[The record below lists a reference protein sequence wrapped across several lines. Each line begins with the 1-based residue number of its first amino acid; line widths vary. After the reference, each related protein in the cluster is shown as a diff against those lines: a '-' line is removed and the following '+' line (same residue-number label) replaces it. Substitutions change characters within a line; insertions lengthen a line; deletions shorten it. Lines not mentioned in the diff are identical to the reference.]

1 MRKLI
6 LLLVIATVAV
16 PAFAQ
21 TVTLRPDAVVCE
33 NEAPLQLLDWPNL
46 RNQPGS
52 VVVQRLKATAQLE
65 ELMSHANGI
74 LRNGALQEQAIR
86 NAANI
91 NGNTTPQANDA
102 ASQQQVAM
110 SKEAQAKS
118 FLRHCMA
125 TDSNPT
131 QVTIVKRLPIS
142 GVAQISM
149 IIKGAEAKVWTAIY
163 YLQ

>member
-118 FLRHCMA
+118 FLRYCMA
-125 TDSNPT
+125 TGSNPT

>member
-1 MRKLI
+1 MSKFI
-6 LLLVIATVAV
+6 LLLAVAAVSV

-21 TVTLRPDAVVCE
+21 AATLRPDAVVCE
-33 NEAPLQLLDWPNL
+33 SEAPLQLLDWPNL
-46 RNQPGS
+46 KNQPGS
-52 VVVQRLKATAQLE
+52 VVVKRLKATVQLE
-65 ELMSHANGI
+65 ELMSQANGI
-74 LRNGALQEQAIR
+74 LRNEALQEQAIR

-102 ASQQQVAM
+102 ASQQQAAI
-110 SKEAQAKS
+110 SKEAQAKL

-125 TDSNPT
+125 TGSNPT

-142 GVAQISM
+142 GIVQIGM
-149 IIKGAEAKVWTAIY
+149 IIKGAETEVWTTSY